1 MWDQIYWNITLNVT
15 NIGSSCRK
23 PKGISNG
30 HGEDAESSKSDA
42 FLSFSKAS
50 NLLGYLWINCAVF
63 FLNMVP
69 YFIEN
74 NFVWLTHTGAF
85 SQRYSQITWNVW
97 QTSFSSE
104 AAVRR
109 CSSKGVLKNFAIF
122 TGKHLCWSFFLIKL
136 QAYRPAA
143 LLKRNSNTGVFYEY
157 WASCEICSK
166 STVN

>member
-122 TGKHLCWSFFLIKL
+122 TGKHLCCRHTGL
-136 QAYRPAA
+136 QHYQKGTPIQVFSM
-143 LLKRNSNTGVFYEY
+143 NIEQGVKYVQ
-157 WASCEICSK
+157 SQQ
-166 STVN
+166 